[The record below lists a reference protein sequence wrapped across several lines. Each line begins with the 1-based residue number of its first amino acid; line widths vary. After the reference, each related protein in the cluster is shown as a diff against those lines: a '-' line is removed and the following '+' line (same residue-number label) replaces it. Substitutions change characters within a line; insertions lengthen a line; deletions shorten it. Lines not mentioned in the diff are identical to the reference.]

1 MEPLKDTSFVVLKD
15 ELTDPDFNAKVII
28 IGDTGVGK
36 SCLVLRATK
45 NEFKETHEIT
55 IGAEFGSY
63 NAKVENTTIKLQIWD
78 TAGQESFKSM
88 IRVFYKGAQ
97 FAMLVFDLTRVDTL
111 NKASDWLKEIR
122 ENADQDIPVILVG
135 THSDMINDRKIQPDE
150 ILNFQKTNKI
160 QYYKEASSKTG
171 EGVTDVFKLI
181 CKSLYQKSSPKTSKG
196 EDLNKKKPEKKKC
209 CK

>member
-1 MEPLKDTSFVVLKD
+1 MESLSFTVLK
-15 ELTDPDFNAKVII
+15 EEISEPDLNAKVII

-45 NEFKETHEIT
+45 DEFKETHEIT

-63 NAKVENTTIKLQIWD
+63 NAKIDNTTIKLQIWD

-97 FAMLVFDLTRVDTL
+97 FALLVFDLTRDDTL
-111 NKASDWLKEIR
+111 TKAADWLKEIR
-122 ENADQDIPVILVG
+122 ENADPGIPILLIG
-135 THSDMINDRKIQPDE
+135 THSDQGDQIKIPSEKISQFKETNQLINYIE
-150 ILNFQKTNKI
+150 T
-160 QYYKEASSKTG
+160 SSKTG
-171 EGVTDVFKLI
+171 HGVTDVFKFI
-181 CKSLYQKSSPKTSKG
+181 CKNLYQKSSSISKKG
-196 EDLNKKKPEKKKC
+196 ETLSDGKKPEKKKC

>member
-1 MEPLKDTSFVVLKD
+1 MESLSFTVLK
-15 ELTDPDFNAKVII
+15 EEISEPDLNAKVII

-45 NEFKETHEIT
+45 DEFKETHEIT

-63 NAKVENTTIKLQIWD
+63 NAKIDNTTIKLQIWD

-97 FAMLVFDLTRVDTL
+97 FALLVFDLTREDTL
-111 NKASDWLKEIR
+111 SKAADWLKEIR
-122 ENADQDIPVILVG
+122 ENADPGIPILLIG
-135 THSDMINDRKIQPDE
+135 THSDQGDQIKVSSEKISQ
-150 ILNFQKTNKI
+150 F
-160 QYYKEASSKTG
+160 KESNQLVSYIETSSKTG
-171 EGVTDVFKLI
+171 YGVTDVFRFI
-181 CKSLYQKSSPKTSKG
+181 CKSLYQKSSSITKKG
-196 EDLNKKKPEKKKC
+196 ESLNDGKKPEKKKC

>member
-1 MEPLKDTSFVVLKD
+1 MESLSFTTLKE
-15 ELTDPDFNAKVII
+15 ELSEPDLNAKIII

-45 NEFKETHEIT
+45 DEFKEVHEIT

-63 NAKVENTTIKLQIWD
+63 NAKIDNTTIKLQIWD

-97 FAMLVFDLTRVDTL
+97 FALLVFALTREDTL
-111 NKASDWLKEIR
+111 VKAGDWLKEIR
-122 ENADQDIPVILVG
+122 ENADPGIPILLVG
-135 THSDMINDRKIQPDE
+135 THSDQSEQIKIQSE
-150 ILNFQKTNKI
+150 KISQFKETNQLI
-160 QYYKEASSKTG
+160 GYIETSSKTG
-171 EGVTDVFKLI
+171 YGVTDVFKFI
-181 CKSLYQKSSPKTSKG
+181 CKHLYHKSSSITKKG
-196 EDLNKKKPEKKKC
+196 ESLTDGKKEQKKKC

>member
-1 MEPLKDTSFVVLKD
+1 MESLSFTTLKE
-15 ELTDPDFNAKVII
+15 ELSEPDLNAKVII

-45 NEFKETHEIT
+45 DEFKEVHEIT

-63 NAKVENTTIKLQIWD
+63 NAKIDNTTIKLQIWD

-97 FAMLVFDLTRVDTL
+97 FALLVFDLTREDTL
-111 NKASDWLKEIR
+111 VKAGDWLKEIR
-122 ENADQDIPVILVG
+122 ENADPGIPILLVG
-135 THSDMINDRKIQPDE
+135 THSDQSEQIKIQSE
-150 ILNFQKTNKI
+150 KISQFKETNQLI
-160 QYYKEASSKTG
+160 SYIETSSKTG
-171 EGVTDVFKLI
+171 YGVTDVFKFI
-181 CKSLYQKSSPKTSKG
+181 CKNLYHKSSSITKKG
-196 EDLNKKKPEKKKC
+196 ESLTDGKKEQKKKC